1 MAAGRAAIDRAVP
14 LPSGADIIMT
24 QREAVNDA
32 WDLPKAATM
41 DAFVEHHPQSAAY
54 MPSSK
59 FQAESA

>member
-1 MAAGRAAIDRAVP
+1 
-14 LPSGADIIMT
+14 MT

-41 DAFVEHHPQSAAY
+41 DAFVERHPQWAAY